1 MNTRL
6 HSMTGWTFHR
16 CLPALLLILSL
27 AGGASASPAP
37 EGSATFVVVRHA
49 EKANDGSKDPPLAA
63 AGEAH
68 AQALATSLRD
78 ALLQAVYATA
88 YRRTQMTASP
98 SAQAHG
104 LTVTTYDA
112 KQPAAE
118 FAVQLREQYRAGT
131 ILIVGHSNT
140 APEIA
145 AALCNCT
152 VAPMDENEYDRR
164 MVIDTDAN
172 GHMTLHEDRY

>member
-6 HSMTGWTFHR
+6 HSMTGRTFHR

-27 AGGASASPAP
+27 AGCANASPAP

-63 AGEAH
+63 AGQVR

-78 ALLQAVYATA
+78 APLKGVYATA
-88 YRRTQMTASP
+88 YQRTQMTASP

-104 LTVTTYDA
+104 LTVTTYEA

-118 FAVQLREQYRAGT
+118 FAAKLREQYHAGT
-131 ILIVGHSNT
+131 ILVVGHSNT
-140 APEIA
+140 VPEIA
-145 AALCNCT
+145 AALCNCM

-164 MVIDTDAN
+164 MVIHTAAN